1 MVSIPP
7 GSALGR
13 YRVIE
18 QLGRGGMATVF
29 RCHDPNLDRFVAVKV
44 LPSFYTEDP
53 SFLGRFTQE
62 AQAIA
67 RLNHPNILQIYDFG
81 DDKGYTFIVS
91 ELVPGGTLE
100 DRLTGQPMAVDQVL
114 AYMAPLAEAL
124 DFAHA
129 NQILHRDM
137 KPGNVLINDSEQPI
151 LADFGL
157 ARMLESSTRF
167 TQAQQALGTPE
178 YMAPE
183 QALGADSD
191 HRADLYAMGIMAY
204 QMLVGQTP
212 FKADTPAATLMAH
225 IHRDLP
231 LPRLMNPD
239 LDEAIEM
246 QLLKALAKD
255 PDDRFQSAT
264 EMIQAF
270 EKASGITTSSIRPAP
285 PPPRAVTQA
294 ATTTSAAA
302 HARGSSGF
310 SKWLIGAGAA
320 IVAAILVAVLA
331 FMFLLPL
338 GEDGQQAAAANG
350 ANVADSDPSA
360 VASAA
365 QVGSNIQSAGD
376 APRAANASASNAVP
390 GEIDCSNLP
399 TSGATD
405 AGSVASALSQLQ
417 KMQNAT
423 QEAVAEL
430 RGIDPA
436 PAVATTLR
444 TRQELCEITKGFY
457 RRRDV
462 RDQLFEAE
470 ELYKT
475 LGLMPAEQSLEQIL
489 LGIQLQQ
496 VSALFDDVSGD
507 VYVLSDATEITPRLE
522 VGYASAYMGGLQ
534 QALFDVTALRDGAR
548 AHTGD
553 RFRAVTS
560 LVSGDVAVVTGGYID
575 TVIAQ
580 EPGALEELEQPIP
593 DNKLTSAPAIVRKT
607 ALFPLTQGRDF
618 VAALFAE
625 VGSWEGVNRAYQTP
639 PESSEQILHPDRYF
653 DREPPTAVSLPDVS
667 ELMSRGWSLTATD
680 TMGEFLL
687 RSYLEEHL
695 DAPQAAAAA
704 AGWGGDQYLLMSNP
718 QLGRLLLAQLHF
730 DSIQDAEEF
739 YQAFQAFM
747 GAATEGTQTRV
758 QTVSDTGQL
767 WSTEGGKTVFLG
779 ESPPAALLIVG
790 DDFDAVEEALQ
801 KLGEAMQSAAN
812 INPAQR

>member
-100 DRLTGQPMAVDQVL
+100 DRLTGQPMSVDQVF

-183 QALGADSD
+183 QALGADAD
-191 HRADLYAMGIMAY
+191 HRADLYAIGIMAY

-212 FKADTPAATLMAH
+212 FKADTPPATLMAP

-270 EKASGITTSSIRPAP
+270 EKASGITTS
-285 PPPRAVTQA
+285 
-294 ATTTSAAA
+294 
-302 HARGSSGF
+302 
-310 SKWLIGAGAA
+310 
-320 IVAAILVAVLA
+320 
-331 FMFLLPL
+331 
-338 GEDGQQAAAANG
+338 
-350 ANVADSDPSA
+350 
-360 VASAA
+360 
-365 QVGSNIQSAGD
+365 
-376 APRAANASASNAVP
+376 
-390 GEIDCSNLP
+390 
-399 TSGATD
+399 
-405 AGSVASALSQLQ
+405 
-417 KMQNAT
+417 
-423 QEAVAEL
+423 
-430 RGIDPA
+430 
-436 PAVATTLR
+436 
-444 TRQELCEITKGFY
+444 
-457 RRRDV
+457 
-462 RDQLFEAE
+462 
-470 ELYKT
+470 
-475 LGLMPAEQSLEQIL
+475 
-489 LGIQLQQ
+489 
-496 VSALFDDVSGD
+496 
-507 VYVLSDATEITPRLE
+507 
-522 VGYASAYMGGLQ
+522 
-534 QALFDVTALRDGAR
+534 
-548 AHTGD
+548 
-553 RFRAVTS
+553 
-560 LVSGDVAVVTGGYID
+560 
-575 TVIAQ
+575 
-580 EPGALEELEQPIP
+580 
-593 DNKLTSAPAIVRKT
+593 
-607 ALFPLTQGRDF
+607 
-618 VAALFAE
+618 
-625 VGSWEGVNRAYQTP
+625 
-639 PESSEQILHPDRYF
+639 
-653 DREPPTAVSLPDVS
+653 
-667 ELMSRGWSLTATD
+667 
-680 TMGEFLL
+680 
-687 RSYLEEHL
+687 
-695 DAPQAAAAA
+695 
-704 AGWGGDQYLLMSNP
+704 
-718 QLGRLLLAQLHF
+718 
-730 DSIQDAEEF
+730 
-739 YQAFQAFM
+739 
-747 GAATEGTQTRV
+747 
-758 QTVSDTGQL
+758 
-767 WSTEGGKTVFLG
+767 
-779 ESPPAALLIVG
+779 
-790 DDFDAVEEALQ
+790 
-801 KLGEAMQSAAN
+801 
-812 INPAQR
+812 